1 MIFRRSWAALL
12 LTVGTLLP
20 GGAAS
25 QVPSGARPA
34 ADPACPGGRI
44 SQLFIDNHS
53 IFDPE
58 ELADER
64 RFRWAYEIVN
74 TLHVRTRPRF
84 IRREL
89 LFGVG
94 SCYDAELLEESERLL
109 RLYPFIAN
117 ADVFGLRQPDGSWH
131 VVVDTQDEWTTKL
144 NLAMRWD
151 GGPAS
156 AVPAW
161 TPS

>member
-1 MIFRRSWAALL
+1 MIFRRPWAALL
-12 LTVGTLLP
+12 LTL
-20 GGAAS
+20 GALSPPEAAA
-25 QVPSGARPA
+25 QVPPGAPA
-34 ADPACPGGRI
+34 AVDPSCPGGRI

-58 ELADER
+58 ELADEQ

-89 LFGVG
+89 LFGIG
-94 SCYDAELLEESERLL
+94 SCYQAELLEESERLL
-109 RLYPFIAN
+109 REYPFIAD

-131 VVVDTQDEWTTKL
+131 VVVDT
-144 NLAMRWD
+144 
-151 GGPAS
+151 
-156 AVPAW
+156 
-161 TPS
+161 